1 MMFII
6 VCYNNYIS
14 LYYMKNIL
22 KKTFAGYGFIN
33 F

>member
-6 VCYNNYIS
+6 VCYNYIS